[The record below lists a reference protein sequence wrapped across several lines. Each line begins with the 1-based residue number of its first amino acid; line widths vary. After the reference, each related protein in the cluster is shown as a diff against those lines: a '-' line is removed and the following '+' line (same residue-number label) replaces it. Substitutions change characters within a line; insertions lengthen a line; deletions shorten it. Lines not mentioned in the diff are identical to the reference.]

1 MARPRKENS
10 MRDFI
15 GLKFTTDDKQLLMS
29 IAKAQDTTLTALIKD
44 SIRQQLGVDIC

>member
-15 GLKFTTDDKQLLMS
+15 GLKFTTADKQLLMS
-29 IAKAQDTTLTALIKD
+29 IAKAQGTTLTALIKD
-44 SIRQQLGVDIC
+44 SIRQQLKVDIC